1 MKHGF
6 NPQRQ
11 PENPTLPISGCPMP
25 IFCQSRRF
33 AAYHEQGEAPCTP
46 TVYQPLAAII
56 KAA

>member
-1 MKHGF
+1 
-6 NPQRQ
+6 
-11 PENPTLPISGCPMP
+11 MP